1 MIRINLSY
9 ISFVSEMNLDLIL
22 IDFFSYLFI
31 SLKQIQMIRINSSF
45 MSFISEIK
53 LLLIYL

>member
-1 MIRINLSY
+1 
-9 ISFVSEMNLDLIL
+9 MNLDLIL